1 MDVTADELDRLRRV
15 PLLTVTQMNAEAG
28 QDVDGRPVEE
38 EQCLADVKLRPY
50 SIDPA
55 DCR

>member
-28 QDVDGRPVEE
+28 QDIDGRPAEE
-38 EQCLADVKLRPY
+38 EQC
-50 SIDPA
+50 
-55 DCR
+55 